1 MRIGDIILISA
12 NSLTERKFRFALN
25 LIGIL
30 IGVAAVTGLIS
41 LTQGMNASISGELGA
56 FGGNTITVLPGSFG
70 PNRPHGPGQNNQ
82 VPVTLNW
89 RDLEILEEL
98 PDIDLVAP
106 TVTGGAAVYSVK
118 SDLYTV
124 SVKGVTENYF
134 LINEGTVI
142 EEGRSLI
149 RSDVA
154 VAVIGFN
161 IAVPDPDDDPV
172 YEVGDRIKLTAE
184 VGRIEKELTVRIV
197 GIIEESGSAF
207 GSDSDF
213 FIPLKT
219 CEQFYETDGT
229 YDSIQVYVENSNLV
243 DAVAYNI
250 EDEIEGVG
258 ALTAAG
264 TLDLID
270 SITGTIE
277 AVLGGVAA
285 ISLLV
290 AGVGII
296 NTMTVSVMERTKEIG
311 VMKALGA
318 KSVDILVLFMIEAGL
333 TGVIGGIIGAGFG
346 FLLGAFVGNYVGVTS
361 EPSMIL
367 GVLSTGFAVLTSVI
381 SGLYPSWSASQL
393 HPVEALRHE

>member
-1 MRIGDIILISA
+1 MRIGDIVIIST

-41 LTQGMNASISGELGA
+41 LTQGMNTTISGELGA

-70 PNRPHGPGQNNQ
+70 PNGPHGQGQINEI
-82 VPVTLNW
+82 PVTLNW

-98 PDIDLVAP
+98 PDIDLIAP
-106 TVTGGAAVYSVK
+106 TVTGGAASYSIK
-118 SDLYTV
+118 SALYTV
-124 SVKGVTENYF
+124 SVTGVTETYF
-134 LINEGTVI
+134 LINEGTNI
-142 EEGRSLI
+142 EEGRALL

-154 VAVIGFN
+154 VAVIGYD
-161 IAVPDPDDDPV
+161 IAVPNTDEDPLF
-172 YEVGDRIKLTAE
+172 EVGDRIKLTSE
-184 VGRIEKELTVRIV
+184 VGRLEKVLTVRIV
-197 GIIEESGSAF
+197 GIIEESGSTF

-219 CEQFYETDGT
+219 CEQFYELDGT
-229 YDSIQVYVENSNLV
+229 YDSIQVYVENSDLV

-250 EDEIEGVG
+250 EDEIDGVS

-264 TLDLID
+264 TLELIN

-318 KSVDILVLFMIEAGL
+318 KSTDVLVLFIIEAGL

-346 FLLGAFVGNYVGVTS
+346 FVLGAFVGDYVGVSS
-361 EPSMIL
+361 EPSLML
-367 GVLSTGFAVLTSVI
+367 GVLVIGFAVLTSVV
-381 SGLYPSWSASQL
+381 SGLYPSWRASQL

>member
-1 MRIGDIILISA
+1 MRIGDIIIISA

-41 LTQGMNASISGELGA
+41 LTQGMNATISGELGA
-56 FGGNTITVLPGSFG
+56 FGGNTITVIPGSFG
-70 PNRPHGPGQNNQ
+70 PNGPHGPGQSNR

-89 RDLEILEEL
+89 RDLELLEEL

-118 SDLYTV
+118 SDLYSV
-124 SVKGVTENYF
+124 SVKGVTEIYF

-142 EEGRSLI
+142 DEGRSLI

-154 VAVIGFN
+154 VAVIGYN
-161 IAVPDPDDDPV
+161 IAVPDPDEDPV
-172 YEVGDRIKLTAE
+172 FEVGDRIKLTAE

-197 GIIEESGSAF
+197 GIIEKSGSAF

-219 CEQFYETDGT
+219 CEQFFETDGT
-229 YDSIQVYVENSNLV
+229 YDSIQVYVENSDLV

-250 EDEIEGVG
+250 EDEIDGVG

-318 KSVDILVLFMIEAGL
+318 KSVDILILFMIEAGL
-333 TGVIGGIIGAGFG
+333 TGVVGGILGAGFG
-346 FLLGAFVGNYVGVTS
+346 FLLGAVVGNYVGVTS
-361 EPSMIL
+361 EPSMTL
-367 GVLSTGFAVLTSVI
+367 GVLVTGFAVLTSVI

-393 HPVEALRHE
+393 HPVDALRHE

>member
-1 MRIGDIILISA
+1 
-12 NSLTERKFRFALN
+12 
-25 LIGIL
+25 
-30 IGVAAVTGLIS
+30 
-41 LTQGMNASISGELGA
+41 
-56 FGGNTITVLPGSFG
+56 
-70 PNRPHGPGQNNQ
+70 
-82 VPVTLNW
+82 
-89 RDLEILEEL
+89 
-98 PDIDLVAP
+98 
-106 TVTGGAAVYSVK
+106 
-118 SDLYTV
+118 
-124 SVKGVTENYF
+124 
-134 LINEGTVI
+134 
-142 EEGRSLI
+142 
-149 RSDVA
+149 VA
-154 VAVIGFN
+154 VAVIGYN
-161 IAVPDPDDDPV
+161 IAVPDLDEDPV
-172 YEVGDRIKLTAE
+172 FEVGDRIKLTSE
-184 VGRIEKELTVRIV
+184 VGRLEKVLTVRIV

-219 CEQFYETDGT
+219 CEQFYELDGT
-229 YDSIQVYVENSNLV
+229 YDSIQVYVENSDLV

-250 EDEIEGVG
+250 EDEIEGVS

-264 TLDLID
+264 TLELIN

-318 KSVDILVLFMIEAGL
+318 KSADVLVLFMIEAGL

-346 FLLGAFVGNYVGVTS
+346 FVLGAFVGDYVGVSS
-361 EPSMIL
+361 EPSLML
-367 GVLSTGFAVLTSVI
+367 GLLVTGFAVLTSVV